1 MGDGV
6 RIFFVNRYFYPDH
19 SATSQMLTD
28 LAFALADRGHRIT
41 VVTSRL
47 SYDDPVMRLPA
58 RETVNGV
65 EVIRLATTGFG
76 RAGLAGRAVDYLTFY
91 LAAAWLLLRQVRR
104 GDMVVAKTDPPLLS
118 IVTTPIVRLRGAH
131 PVNWLQDI
139 YPEVATALGMA
150 GDGFSRIPLA
160 ILTWLR
166 DRALRKASL
175 NVAIGERMAA
185 ELRRRGAAPDRIRV
199 IPNWADGRL
208 VRPVAPGDN
217 ELRRAWGL
225 ADAFVVG
232 YSGNLGR
239 AHDSNT
245 ILAAIALTEASL
257 AIAAAD
263 TISTTRIPVST
274 PPYAA
279 IEWLFIGGGAQL
291 AKLKEQIEQ
300 RGDRNVRFEPY
311 QPREHLSECLSVPDV
326 HLITLRPCLEGLIVP
341 SKYYGIAAAG
351 RPAIFIGDPDG
362 EIGRILS
369 TTDTGLIVAEGD
381 GAALARA
388 IVGLAG
394 DQRTANDLGRRAR
407 TLFEEKYDVTF
418 AVQAWDDAIRTLRS

>member
-1 MGDGV
+1 V

-19 SATSQMLTD
+19 SATSQMLGD

-47 SYDDPVMRLPA
+47 SYDDPVARFPG
-58 RETVNGV
+58 RETVRGV
-65 EVIRLATTGFG
+65 EIIRIATTGFG
-76 RAGLAGRAVDYLTFY
+76 RSGLLGRAVDYVTFY

-118 IVTTPIVRLRGAH
+118 IVTTPVVRLRGAH
-131 PVNWLQDI
+131 PVNWLQDV
-139 YPEVATALGMA
+139 YPEVVTALGMA
-150 GDGFSRIPLA
+150 RGGFSRISFAVLR
-160 ILTWLR
+160 WLR

-185 ELRRRGAAPDRIRV
+185 ELHRSGATPAQVRI

-208 VRPVAPGDN
+208 VRPIARGDN

-239 AHDSNT
+239 AHDSET
-245 ILAAIALTEASL
+245 ILAAIALTAASR
-257 AIAAAD
+257 AITAAD
-263 TISTTRIPVST
+263 GASIAHAPEPMHRDGAV
-274 PPYAA
+274 
-279 IEWLFIGGGAQL
+279 EWLFVGGGAQL
-291 AKLKEQIEQ
+291 AGLKARIEQ

-311 QPREHLSECLSVPDV
+311 QPRDRLSASLAVPDV
-326 HLITLRPCLEGLIVP
+326 HLISLRPGLEGFIVP

-351 RPAIFIGDPDG
+351 RPAIFIGDPEG

-369 TTDTGLIVAEGD
+369 ASGTGLVVAEGD

-388 IVGLAG
+388 VVKLAS
-394 DQRTANDLGRRAR
+394 DRRSADEMGRRAR
-407 TLFEEKYDVTF
+407 ALFDEKYDLSF
-418 AVQAWDDAIRTLRS
+418 AVAAWEDAIRSLKR